1 MIIADCLQLLG
12 EEKDDEMIV
21 DDDENV
27 EVEIMDNNNVQEVET
42 VEEEFLQ

>member
-1 MIIADCLQLLG
+1 
-12 EEKDDEMIV
+12 MIV
-21 DDDENV
+21 VDDENV

>member
-1 MIIADCLQLLG
+1 
-12 EEKDDEMIV
+12 MIV

>member
-1 MIIADCLQLLG
+1 M
-12 EEKDDEMIV
+12 V
-21 DDDENV
+21 DKENV

>member
-1 MIIADCLQLLG
+1 
-12 EEKDDEMIV
+12 MIV

-42 VEEEFLQ
+42 VEDEFLQ